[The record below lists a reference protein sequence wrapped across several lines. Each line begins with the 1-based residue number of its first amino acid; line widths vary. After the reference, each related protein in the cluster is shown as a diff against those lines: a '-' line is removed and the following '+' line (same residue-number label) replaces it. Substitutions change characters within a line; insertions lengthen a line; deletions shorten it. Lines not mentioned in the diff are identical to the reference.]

1 MGKMIPA
8 VMQSRAVYVAAFSLA
23 ALACFGSLI
32 RARRIEDADIRRGLG
47 WFLLLSGGWA
57 ASHVAYLLAPTPEL
71 SLAAYLAGL
80 VVGFATIGGWLYF
93 CSAYTGRSLHHN
105 PTYRRAAVV
114 VFLAIVGLK
123 LTNPIHGQY
132 ITATPV
138 TTPFP
143 HLAIEHHLLH
153 WLSMGVAYALSAV
166 GFFMLFELFTQ
177 VGHDTRP
184 LAVLVTATALPLA
197 FDIVGT
203 TTPGLIDMT
212 YEPLGVAVFAVG
224 VLFFFF
230 ERFQTVRLAG
240 NIDDPVVFLDEDG
253 EIRDS
258 NGSARN
264 LFPELEEATGEPL
277 NEVLPAVTEKS
288 ASEESVLELTED
300 GETRYYMLSTN
311 PFTVGNTRVGQ
322 VLLFTD
328 VTQTEQYRREI
339 ERQNE
344 RLGRFASVVSHDL
357 RNPLSV
363 AHGRIELERE
373 QRTSKNLEAA
383 IDALDR
389 MERLIEEVLTL
400 AREGEDIDNTYP
412 VSLSIVA
419 ERAWE
424 NVESFDSELRLDS
437 EVTVDADPDR
447 LQQALENLFRN
458 SIEHGGP
465 EVVVTAGG
473 LEDRDGFYVE
483 DDGPGI
489 PVSDRETVFEWGF
502 SGGSSSGLGLA
513 IVESVVKGHGWEI
526 TAEESSEGGARF
538 EITITDGKNG
548 G

>member
-1 MGKMIPA
+1 MIPA

-143 HLAIEHHLLH
+143 YLAIEHHLLH

-538 EITITDGKNG
+538 EITITDGENG

>member
-1 MGKMIPA
+1 
-8 VMQSRAVYVAAFSLA
+8 
-23 ALACFGSLI
+23 
-32 RARRIEDADIRRGLG
+32 
-47 WFLLLSGGWA
+47 
-57 ASHVAYLLAPTPEL
+57 
-71 SLAAYLAGL
+71 
-80 VVGFATIGGWLYF
+80 
-93 CSAYTGRSLHHN
+93 
-105 PTYRRAAVV
+105 
-114 VFLAIVGLK
+114 
-123 LTNPIHGQY
+123 
-132 ITATPV
+132 
-138 TTPFP
+138 
-143 HLAIEHHLLH
+143 
-153 WLSMGVAYALSAV
+153 
-166 GFFMLFELFTQ
+166 
-177 VGHDTRP
+177 
-184 LAVLVTATALPLA
+184 
-197 FDIVGT
+197 
-203 TTPGLIDMT
+203 
-212 YEPLGVAVFAVG
+212 
-224 VLFFFF
+224 
-230 ERFQTVRLAG
+230 
-240 NIDDPVVFLDEDG
+240 
-253 EIRDS
+253 
-258 NGSARN
+258 
-264 LFPELEEATGEPL
+264 
-277 NEVLPAVTEKS
+277 
-288 ASEESVLELTED
+288 
-300 GETRYYMLSTN
+300 
-311 PFTVGNTRVGQ
+311 
-322 VLLFTD
+322 

-538 EITITDGKNG
+538 EITITDGENG